1 MDFRRG
7 FFIDG
12 EFVEHAESSREVDL
26 LSPSTEEVSFRVPE
40 AGDIELD
47 NAIAAARRAFDEGPW
62 PRMSTKERA
71 EVLLAACDALETR
84 IEAAAQIQ
92 ADEMGGPVTLGR
104 MTARSSIDVVRAMAA
119 EVVTYNE
126 IESRTG
132 QWEYEMRT
140 SPYGV
145 VAAISPW
152 NGPFAATVMK
162 GATALLAGC
171 TVVDKPP
178 PEAPISSLLFAEAL
192 VEAGLPR
199 GAFNLVSGDGR
210 MGERLISSSAVD
222 MISFTGGTSV
232 GKAIGRIA
240 GEQLKRVVL
249 ELGGKSAAVVLP
261 DGDIETAVKA
271 VASGVFF
278 NTGQVCSSLTR
289 LLVPADLAEEAVARL
304 VDFADS
310 LKVGDPHDETT
321 QLGPLA
327 TRRQYDRV
335 TGYATLGVEEG
346 ARLAAGGSRPSEF
359 DRGFFFR
366 PTVFADVRNSMRL
379 AQEEIFGPIA
389 SVLTYTDADDAVAQ
403 ANDSIYGLNGAVF
416 SADEDR
422 AIAFAERLRTGAVTI
437 NGFAQNFSAPRHHI
451 KDSGIGVRTG
461 REGYEAHRLQKLYNL
476 RPAASAMQNL
486 KVVS

>member
-1 MDFRRG
+1 VDVRRG
-7 FFIDG
+7 FFIG
-12 EFVEHAESSREVDL
+12 GNFVDRAASGRTVGL
-26 LSPSTEEVSFRVPE
+26 ISPSTEEVTFQVPQAGE
-40 AGDIELD
+40 AEIDA
-47 NAIAAARRAFDEGPW
+47 AIAAARRAFDKGPW
-62 PRMSTKERA
+62 PRMTTKERA
-71 EVLLAACDALETR
+71 EVITAACDALEPK

-104 MTARSSIDVVRAMAA
+104 MTARTAIDVVQAMAA
-119 EVVTYNE
+119 EVVGYDE
-126 IESRTG
+126 ICARTG
-132 QWEYEMRT
+132 QWEYEMRS

-178 PEAPISSLLFAEAL
+178 PEAPMSSLLFAEAL
-192 VEAGLPR
+192 SEAGLPA
-199 GAFNLVSGDGR
+199 GAFNLVGGDGR
-210 MGERLISSSAVD
+210 LGERLVASPGID
-222 MISFTGGTSV
+222 MISFTGGTAV
-232 GKAIGRIA
+232 GKSIGRIA

-261 DGDIETAVKA
+261 DGSLEAAVNA

-289 LLVPADLAEEAVARL
+289 LLVPGEMADEAVDRL
-304 VDFADS
+304 VEFAKG
-310 LKVGDPHDETT
+310 LRLGDPHEETA

-327 TRRQYDRV
+327 TRRQFERV
-335 TGYATLGVEEG
+335 SGYVRLGVEEG
-346 ARLAAGGSRPSEF
+346 ARLAAGGGRPPQFSR
-359 DRGFFFR
+359 GWFFS

-379 AQEEIFGPIA
+379 AREEIFGPVA
-389 SVLTYTDADDAVAQ
+389 SVLTYRGEDDAAAQ
-403 ANDSIYGLNGAVF
+403 ANDSAYGLNGAVF
-416 SADEDR
+416 SADEER
-422 AIAFAERLRTGAVTI
+422 AIRFAARLRTGAVTI

-476 RPAASAMQNL
+476 RPAATAMQNL
-486 KVVS
+486 KVVR

>member
-1 MDFRRG
+1 MDARRG
-7 FFIDG
+7 FFINGD
-12 EFVEHAESSREVDL
+12 FVDRAVSGREMEL
-26 LSPSTEEVSFRVPE
+26 ISPSTESVSFRVPE
-40 AGDIELD
+40 AGDEDLD
-47 NAIAAARRAFDEGPW
+47 AAIAAARRAFDEGPW

-71 EVLLAACDALETR
+71 EVLTAACDALESR

-92 ADEMGGPVTLGR
+92 ADEMGGPVALGR

-119 EVVTYNE
+119 EVVTYDE
-126 IESRTG
+126 IDARTG
-132 QWEYEMRT
+132 QWEYQMRT
-140 SPYGV
+140 SPFGV

-178 PEAPISSLLFAEAL
+178 SEAPISSLLFAEAL
-192 VEAGLPR
+192 SEAGLPD
-199 GAFNLVSGDGR
+199 GAFNLVAGDGR
-210 MGERLISSSAVD
+210 LGERLVSSRGID
-222 MISFTGGTSV
+222 MISFTGGTAV

-261 DGDIETAVKA
+261 DGDLEAAVNA

-289 LLVPADLAEEAVARL
+289 LFVPADRADEVVERLAA
-304 VDFADS
+304 FATS
-310 LKVGDPHDETT
+310 LRVGDPHDETT

-327 TRRQYDRV
+327 TRRQYERV
-335 TGYATLGVEEG
+335 SRYAKLGQDEG
-346 ARLAAGGSRPSEF
+346 ARLAAGGVRPAEF
-359 DRGFFFR
+359 DRGFFFA
-366 PTVFADVRNSMRL
+366 PTVFGGVRNSMRL

-389 SVLTYTDADDAVAQ
+389 SVLSYDSVDDAADQ
-403 ANDSIYGLNGAVF
+403 ANDSAYGLNGAVF

-422 AIAFAERLRTGAVTI
+422 AIAFAERMRTGAVTI

-451 KDSGIGVRTG
+451 KDSGVGVRTG
-461 REGYEAHRLQKLYNL
+461 REGYDAHRLQKLYNL
-476 RPAASAMQNL
+476 RPAATAMQNL

>member
-1 MDFRRG
+1 MDARYG
-7 FFIDG
+7 FFINGDFIDRSVSG
-12 EFVEHAESSREVDL
+12 REMDL
-26 LSPSTEEVSFRVPE
+26 ISPSTESLSFRVPE
-40 AGDIELD
+40 AGEEDLD
-47 NAIAAARRAFDEGPW
+47 SAIAAARRAFDEGPW

-71 EVLLAACDALETR
+71 EVLTAACDALESR
-84 IEAAAQIQ
+84 IESAAQIQ

-104 MTARSSIDVVRAMAA
+104 MTARSSIDVVRAMTAD
-119 EVVTYNE
+119 VVTYDE
-126 IESRTG
+126 IDARTG
-132 QWEYEMRT
+132 QWEYQMRT
-140 SPYGV
+140 SPFGV

-178 PEAPISSLLFAEAL
+178 IEAPISSLLFAEAL
-192 VEAGLPR
+192 SEAGLPD
-199 GAFNLVSGDGR
+199 GAFNLVAGDGKL
-210 MGERLISSSAVD
+210 GERLVSSGGID
-222 MISFTGGTSV
+222 MISFTGGTAV

-261 DGDIETAVKA
+261 DGDLGAAVNA

-289 LLVPADLAEEAVARL
+289 LFVPADQADEAAERLAA
-304 VDFADS
+304 FAAS
-310 LKVGDPHDETT
+310 LRVGDPHDETT

-327 TRRQYDRV
+327 TRRQYERV
-335 TGYATLGVEEG
+335 SGYAKLGQEEG
-346 ARLAAGGSRPSEF
+346 ARLAVGGARPAEF
-359 DRGFFFR
+359 DRGFFFA
-366 PTVFADVRNSMRL
+366 PTVFAGVRNSMRL

-389 SVLTYTDADDAVAQ
+389 SVLTYENIDDAADQ
-403 ANDSIYGLNGAVF
+403 ANDSAYGLNGAVF

-451 KDSGIGVRTG
+451 KDSGVGVRTG
-461 REGYEAHRLQKLYNL
+461 REGYDAHRLQKLYNL
-476 RPAASAMQNL
+476 RPAATAMQNL